1 VKRSL
6 CLAATLLL
14 STVTPILHAQQWTA
28 PTPEELAMTSFP
40 EVPGAPAIYLNREQI
55 TEDDLHMFS
64 YYERIKVLT
73 EKGKDS
79 ANVEL
84 KYFTGEG
91 GTTVDSI
98 EGRTIHP
105 DGTIVPFTGKPYD
118 KLIVRISGIKEKAK
132 VFTLPAVDVGS
143 ILEYRYKI
151 RFDDNWFRSPDW
163 YVQSDLFT
171 RKAHYLWHPTS
182 KELSDAHGNTASV
195 VAWTPILPPGA
206 TVQNKQLPTGRSE
219 LSLDIVNIPPI
230 PTAESMPPLESLS
243 YRVLFYYTPYRS
255 QQEYWKN
262 AGKDWSKAADK
273 FIGPSSP
280 VRDYANSL
288 VAPSDT
294 PDQKARKLYA
304 AIMTMDNTDFS
315 REHTSQ
321 EDKAAGLR
329 DIKNSADIVSRKRG
343 SGDQLAMTFVALA
356 RAAGLKAYLMGVSN
370 RTQRIFLASYLS
382 LYQIDDDIAI
392 VNIDGKDVFFDPGQ
406 RYCAAEHLAWP
417 HTFAGGIRQIDG
429 GTEISG
435 TPAESYAFAHNT
447 RIADLK
453 LDEHGVASGI
463 VTISYNGDSALH
475 WRQEALKTDDTSLRE
490 ALKSN
495 LEGEFPGGMEI
506 AVTTIEN
513 PAQYD
518 QPFKVNYTVKGPIG
532 SAAGKRLLV
541 TPDLFVANEK
551 PRFTEPKREVAV
563 DLRYASY
570 YQDAV
575 RLTLPDTLAVESAP
589 DAEKELM
596 QNLAQFNVSSKRS
609 PTSITSYRN
618 LQIGTP
624 VFKPEEYPDLRAFYT
639 KLAAKDQETIVLTH
653 ATAGSAP
660 AVAKPTGN

>member
-6 CLAATLLL
+6 CLAAVLLL
-14 STVTPILHAQQWTA
+14 PIAAPLLHAQQWTV
-28 PTPEELAMTSFP
+28 PTPEELSMTSIP
-40 EVPGAPAIYLNREQI
+40 EVPGAAAVYLNREQI

-84 KYFTGEG
+84 KYYSGDG
-91 GTTVDSI
+91 GTTIDAI

-105 DGTIVPFTGKPYD
+105 DGTVIPFTGKPYD
-118 KLIVRISGIKEKAK
+118 KLIVRISGIKQKAK

-163 YVQSDLFT
+163 YIQSDHFT

-182 KELSDAHGNTASV
+182 KELSDANGNIASV

-230 PTAESMPPLESLS
+230 PTAESMPPLQSLS
-243 YRVLFYYTPYRS
+243 YRVLFYYTPYRT

-262 AGKDWSKAADK
+262 AGKEWSKVADK
-273 FIGPSSP
+273 FIGPNSS

-288 VAPSDT
+288 VAPADT
-294 PDQKARKLYA
+294 QDQKARKLYA
-304 AIMTMDNTDFS
+304 AIMAMDNTDFS

-329 DIKNSADIVSRKRG
+329 DIKNSADIVTRKRG

-356 RAAGLKAYLMGVSN
+356 RAVGLKAYLMGVSN
-370 RTQRIFLASYLS
+370 RNQRIFLSQYLS

-392 VNIDGKDVFFDPGQ
+392 VSIEGKDVFFDPGQ

-417 HTFAGGIRQIDG
+417 HTFSGGIRQIDG
-429 GTEISG
+429 GTALAG
-435 TPAESYAFAHNT
+435 TPAESYTFAHNT
-447 RIADLK
+447 RVADLK
-453 LDEHGVASGI
+453 LDEHGVATGI
-463 VTISYNGDSALH
+463 VTVSYNGDSALY
-475 WRQEALKTDDTSLRE
+475 WRQEALKTDDTSLRD
-490 ALKSN
+490 ALKVN
-495 LEGEFPGGMEI
+495 LESQFPGGMEI

-513 PAQYD
+513 ASQYD
-518 QPFKVNYTVKGPIG
+518 QPFKVGYTVKGPIG

-551 PRFTEPKREVAV
+551 PRFTDPKREVAV

-575 RLTLPDTLAVESAP
+575 RLTLPDILSVESSP
-589 DAEKELM
+589 DPEKELM
-596 QNLAQFNVSSKRS
+596 QNLAQFNVSTKRS
-609 PTSITSYRN
+609 PTSITSFRN
-618 LQIGTP
+618 IQIGTP
-624 VFKPEEYPDLRAFYT
+624 IFRPEEYPDLRVFFT

-653 ATAGSAP
+653 AAPGSAP
-660 AVAKPTGN
+660 SAAKPTGN